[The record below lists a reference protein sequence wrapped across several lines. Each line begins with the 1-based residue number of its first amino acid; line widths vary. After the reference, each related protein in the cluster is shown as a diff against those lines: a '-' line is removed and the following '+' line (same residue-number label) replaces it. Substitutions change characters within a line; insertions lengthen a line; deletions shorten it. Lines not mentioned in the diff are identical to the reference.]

1 MKICHYQDPN
11 GPKLSWS
18 RDSGMKLLEKDGL
31 HFKDLA
37 HDGNFYPYEDWRLSA
52 DERARDLAA
61 RLSIDQIAGLMLYSR
76 HQFVPGMSIPY
87 FGKVTY
93 DGKEL
98 PESTAPFSALS
109 DQQIQFLSE
118 DYLRHVLVV
127 SVSSP
132 ADAASWNNNL
142 QAFAEKEPWG
152 IPVSISSDPRHGT
165 SVTFEF
171 DAGAGGDI
179 SHWPEQL
186 GLAASFDPK
195 LVHRFGEIAAK
206 EYRAMGITTA
216 LSPQA
221 DLTTEPRWSRF
232 AGSFTESSKLSTDLV
247 RAYCDGF
254 QTSEGDREICEGW
267 GYDASMPW

>member
-1 MKICHYQDPN
+1 MNQHHEICHYQDPN

-98 PESTAPFSALS
+98 PESTAPFLHSAIS
-109 DQQIQFLSE
+109 RFSFYRRTIFGMFWS
-118 DYLRHVLVV
+118 V

-132 ADAASWNNNL
+132 ADAASWNNKP
-142 QAFAEKEPWG
+142 AGFAEKEPWG
-152 IPVSISSDPRHGT
+152 FRYPSARTP
-165 SVTFEF
+165 
-171 DAGAGGDI
+171 
-179 SHWPEQL
+179 
-186 GLAASFDPK
+186 
-195 LVHRFGEIAAK
+195 
-206 EYRAMGITTA
+206 
-216 LSPQA
+216 
-221 DLTTEPRWSRF
+221 
-232 AGSFTESSKLSTDLV
+232 
-247 RAYCDGF
+247 
-254 QTSEGDREICEGW
+254 
-267 GYDASMPW
+267 PWDQCYL